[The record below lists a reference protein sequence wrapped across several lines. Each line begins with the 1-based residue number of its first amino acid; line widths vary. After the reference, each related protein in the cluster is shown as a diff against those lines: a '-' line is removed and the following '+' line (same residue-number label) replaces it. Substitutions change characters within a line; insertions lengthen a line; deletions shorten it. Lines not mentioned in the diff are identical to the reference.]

1 MVFTKLLSIVGIGR
15 ASESDT
21 LIAGI
26 AEAKRR
32 LLAEM
37 GRVRQ
42 QRILTTIESEKR
54 EREAKELRESG
65 EEKRFEKSVER
76 WGMAE
81 LHVDRLDETIDFLQ
95 RNVDLI
101 EDAALGLRIGEV
113 TSLAGSLLG
122 NLKLVN
128 PDLERRMT
136 EFEVAY
142 VQLTGRVQNLVGDM
156 QLPPQRENSDIADK
170 AEELKKRLEQG

>member
-65 EEKRFEKSVER
+65 EEKR